1 MEKKKKVL
9 LIDDE
14 EDFCFFVKSNL
25 EKSGEFEVAYVT
37 DAHEGINAARKNQPD
52 LILLDILMPKM
63 GGSEVAEVLSVDPQT
78 KGIPF
83 IFLTAVVTEAEIGL
97 GALKKIGGQD
107 FIAKPVDTK
116 KLIGC
121 IKTVL
126 AQKAGI

>member
-1 MEKKKKVL
+1 MDKKRKVL

-14 EDFCFFVKSNL
+14 QDFCFFVKSNL
-25 EKSGEFEVAYVT
+25 EKSGEFEVACAT
-37 DAHEGINAARKNQPD
+37 DAREGINAARKNQPD

-63 GGSEVAEVLSVDPQT
+63 SGSEVAEVLSFDPQT
-78 KGIPF
+78 KGTPF

-126 AQKAGI
+126 ARKTGI